1 MIKLTI
7 NGQKITAEDG
17 MSILDAALAHGI
29 EIPALCHDPD
39 LKPESSC
46 RLCLVEVD
54 GRPWPRVACGTPVRD
69 GMVVE
74 TNTPEIR
81 EIRRDILQ
89 LLLDNHPNDCL
100 TCQKAGECLLQKYA
114 YEYGVTFR
122 THECARRGGERARFT
137 DTSSPYILR
146 DESKCILCGKCISTC
161 AELNERSVLSFAGRG
176 FETKV
181 AADRDETLEA
191 STCVSCGR
199 CVAVCHVGALIDRL
213 VREKKIRPWEAD
225 RQTIQCKAC
234 EYGCEYEVLEKGS
247 ERVIRPLSPSE
258 GRPLC
263 LKGRLFVEA
272 EVSSELRTPYKKEET
287 EKGRKFVRT
296 TWIEALEL
304 DGILDR
310 IAHTESESDK

>member
-1 MIKLTI
+1 
-7 NGQKITAEDG
+7 
-17 MSILDAALAHGI
+17 
-29 EIPALCHDPD
+29 
-39 LKPESSC
+39 
-46 RLCLVEVD
+46 
-54 GRPWPRVACGTPVRD
+54 
-69 GMVVE
+69 MVVE

-89 LLLDNHPNDCL
+89 LLLDNHPKRLPQLVRKPASACCKSTPTN
-100 TCQKAGECLLQKYA
+100 TVSRSERTKA
-114 YEYGVTFR
+114 
-122 THECARRGGERARFT
+122 ARRGGERARFT

-199 CVAVCHVGALIDRL
+199 CVAVCPVGALIDRR

-247 ERVIRPLSPSE
+247 ERCHPPIIT
-258 GRPLC
+258 
-263 LKGRLFVEA
+263 F
-272 EVSSELRTPYKKEET
+272 
-287 EKGRKFVRT
+287 
-296 TWIEALEL
+296 
-304 DGILDR
+304 
-310 IAHTESESDK
+310 

>member
-7 NGQKITAEDG
+7 NGQKIAAEDG

-122 THECARRGGERARFT
+122 THEGARRGGERARFT

-181 AADRDETLEA
+181 AADRDETL
-191 STCVSCGR
+191 
-199 CVAVCHVGALIDRL
+199 
-213 VREKKIRPWEAD
+213 
-225 RQTIQCKAC
+225 
-234 EYGCEYEVLEKGS
+234 
-247 ERVIRPLSPSE
+247 
-258 GRPLC
+258 
-263 LKGRLFVEA
+263 
-272 EVSSELRTPYKKEET
+272 
-287 EKGRKFVRT
+287 
-296 TWIEALEL
+296 
-304 DGILDR
+304 
-310 IAHTESESDK
+310 